1 MKKYLGVLLVLLL
14 VMVGCSS
21 ESENIVY
28 KIGVIQL
35 ADHPSLDA
43 TFEGLIEVLDEK
55 LGADNYVV
63 DYQNALGDPTN
74 VNTMSQKLVDDGNDI
89 IYAIATNAAQAAY
102 AAAESA
108 DIPVV
113 FNAVTDPVDAGLV
126 NTMDKPGKHA
136 TGVSDVAPI
145 DLQLAMLK
153 EMLPDAKNIGMLYNT
168 GETNSLVQI
177 QIAEAEATKLGLT
190 IIKQGISQPSD
201 IDTATQQL
209 VEKVDAIYNI
219 TDNMV
224 VSATAQVTS
233 IATTAGIPAFAAE
246 DGQLD
251 QGILATDSIDY
262 HNLGRLGG
270 ETVVDILVNGKS
282 PAEISVKTVT
292 ETVLYINKD
301 VAEKLGIEIPETLAS
316 RAQ

>member
-108 DIPVV
+108 GIPVV

-209 VEKVDAIYNI
+209 VERWMRFIILLTIWLFRQLPKLLQSQQRLVSLSLRQRMANWIKGFWLRIQSITIIWVDW
-219 TDNMV
+219 V
-224 VSATAQVTS
+224 VKRWL
-233 IATTAGIPAFAAE
+233 IFW
-246 DGQLD
+246 
-251 QGILATDSIDY
+251 
-262 HNLGRLGG
+262 
-270 ETVVDILVNGKS
+270 
-282 PAEISVKTVT
+282 
-292 ETVLYINKD
+292 
-301 VAEKLGIEIPETLAS
+301 
-316 RAQ
+316 